1 MSKTKTNHAVFR
13 IREGDYG
20 EVYTFVENMLTRKD
34 VTKETASEALLVFD
48 ALMQKLVDWGLD
60 EDTDLK
66 VSGTDRLG
74 EFRIKVEFE
83 GKVFAAH
90 EYAEDS
96 IEDRILAAHDDKL
109 NYSYHTGYNAISI
122 SVSRSHRTS
131 LFACEVA
138 FTCAIIAYIPMSTL
152 LDTSQQQTLLM
163 EYVFPLEKLYTN
175 AMLMIGAPMTFF
187 SLLKNMTD
195 TYVVSQKS
203 SSVRRLQAHTIST
216 SVFAILLAFVAFFIT
231 GSILAGSEGYVPG
244 GDVVF
249 NRSFSDVVTSLVP
262 DSIFKPFEAIS
273 PMPLIAIALL
283 STYALCSAGKYFDS
297 LRHAMM
303 ACYTLFSRMLHV
315 VIALLPLFC
324 FVAIMDVLLD
334 AGFMSIAVLL
344 GYFAVVYL
352 GFFLLFVSYA
362 VRLRAHGIKVIP
374 FMRKLGPLLRENAS
388 IGSAIDATPYNIRY
402 CVKTFKMKRAMLE
415 RNLPVLAEIN
425 LDGNCFILMMFTLT
439 FVFISG
445 MEVPLLNFIG
455 LGLLVL
461 FLSFGAPNQPGSILI
476 GTLII
481 LMYFKS
487 FDVLCAAI
495 YSEAFLGIAQNLIN
509 VIGDIVMVAIE
520 DSKEKA
526 GEEGA

>member
-1 MSKTKTNHAVFR
+1 M
-13 IREGDYG
+13 
-20 EVYTFVENMLTRKD
+20 
-34 VTKETASEALLVFD
+34 ASGCFLV
-48 ALMQKLVDWGLD
+48 
-60 EDTDLK
+60 
-66 VSGTDRLG
+66 
-74 EFRIKVEFE
+74 
-83 GKVFAAH
+83 
-90 EYAEDS
+90 
-96 IEDRILAAHDDKL
+96 
-109 NYSYHTGYNAISI
+109 
-122 SVSRSHRTS
+122 
-131 LFACEVA
+131 
-138 FTCAIIAYIPMSTL
+138 
-152 LDTSQQQTLLM
+152 
-163 EYVFPLEKLYTN
+163 
-175 AMLMIGAPMTFF
+175 
-187 SLLKNMTD
+187 
-195 TYVVSQKS
+195 
-203 SSVRRLQAHTIST
+203 
-216 SVFAILLAFVAFFIT
+216 
-231 GSILAGSEGYVPG
+231 
-244 GDVVF
+244 
-249 NRSFSDVVTSLVP
+249 
-262 DSIFKPFEAIS
+262 
-273 PMPLIAIALL
+273 
-283 STYALCSAGKYFDS
+283 
-297 LRHAMM
+297 
-303 ACYTLFSRMLHV
+303 
-315 VIALLPLFC
+315 
-324 FVAIMDVLLD
+324 
-334 AGFMSIAVLL
+334 
-344 GYFAVVYL
+344 
-352 GFFLLFVSYA
+352 LFVSYA

-487 FDVLCAAI
+487 IDLLCAAI